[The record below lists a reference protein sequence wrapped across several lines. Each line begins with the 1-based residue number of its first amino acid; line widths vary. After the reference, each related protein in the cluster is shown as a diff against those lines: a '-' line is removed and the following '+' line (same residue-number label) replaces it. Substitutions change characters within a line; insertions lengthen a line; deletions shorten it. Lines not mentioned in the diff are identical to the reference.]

1 MGRCFGKKIQVATK
15 IYPFLTTL
23 CLIFELITHVCN
35 FSDTVKDFALK
46 SCIYISPGKIK
57 KLIFP
62 WLFCS
67 SDVDFFPLVPSGG

>member
-23 CLIFELITHVCN
+23 CLTFELITHVCN

-46 SCIYISPGKIK
+46 SCIYIPWKNK
-57 KLIFP
+57 KAHFSLVV
-62 WLFCS
+62 LF
-67 SDVDFFPLVPSGG
+67 F